1 MARASLGLY
10 TTQADLE
17 ALLVGVRDL
26 VERRDEILSLY
37 EPIGSNGYRHT
48 RFDPAP
54 LDLFDPERLL
64 ENYLAKSA

>member
-10 TTQADLE
+10 TTREDLE
-17 ALLVGVRDL
+17 ALLAGVRDL

-37 EPIGSNGYRHT
+37 EPVGSNGYRHT
-48 RFDPAP
+48 RFGPAP

-64 ENYLAKSA
+64 DNYLAQSA